1 MVAISGILDF
11 GWLASVLAL
20 VASFKARPETDEYK
34 ALEDRI
40 RRPLKF
46 AILHPLRAVSRWLR

>member
-1 MVAISGILDF
+1 MVAISGILDLS
-11 GWLASVLAL
+11 WLASVLAL
-20 VASFKARPETDEYK
+20 VASVRAKRETDEYQ

-46 AILHPLRAVSRWLR
+46 AILHPLRAFRRLVR

>member
-1 MVAISGILDF
+1 MVAISGILDLS
-11 GWLASVLAL
+11 WLASVLAL
-20 VASFKARPETDEYK
+20 VASVRAKRETDEYK

-46 AILHPLRAVSRWLR
+46 AILHPLRAFRRLVR

>member
-20 VASFKARPETDEYK
+20 VASVRAKRETDEYQ

-40 RRPLKF
+40 RRPVKF
-46 AILHPLRAVSRWLR
+46 ALAHPLRAISRLVR

>member
-1 MVAISGILDF
+1 MMAIGGILDF

-20 VASFKARPETDEYK
+20 VASVRAKRETDEYQ

-40 RRPLKF
+40 RKPVRWALV
-46 AILHPLRAVSRWLR
+46 HPLRAMRRLVR

>member
-1 MVAISGILDF
+1 MVAISGILDLS
-11 GWLASVLAL
+11 WLASVLAL
-20 VASFKARPETDEYK
+20 VASVRAKRETDEYQ